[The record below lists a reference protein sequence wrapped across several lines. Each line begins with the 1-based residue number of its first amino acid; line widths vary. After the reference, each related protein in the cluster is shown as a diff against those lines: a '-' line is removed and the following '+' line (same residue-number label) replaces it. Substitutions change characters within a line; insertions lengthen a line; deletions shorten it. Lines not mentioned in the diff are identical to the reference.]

1 MSGNEYHIAVV
12 DRTLDLL
19 EILGS
24 SGVPLGVSEMARA
37 IGATKSAV
45 FRLLVNLERRGY
57 VVRDT
62 NSGKYQL
69 GGELI
74 RLGQRA
80 LESSD
85 LRSRARPGLEGLH
98 LRFNETVNL
107 AIFDHTHVSYV
118 DMIESD
124 HGLRMAA
131 RVGGTDALH
140 STALGK
146 ATLSFLSA
154 AEQERIL
161 AGPLERRTDRTMT
174 DPDELRAELSSIRQR
189 GFAEDN
195 GENEPGSR
203 CFGAPIF
210 DHQGQILAAVSVSG
224 PESRVDDEQ
233 ARQIA
238 AAVRNAAAS
247 ITQRLGGTWP
257 LETAS
262 PQSPSMDGDSDEQE
276 RERVDLDTAKSR
288 AI

>member
-1 MSGNEYHIAVV
+1 MSGNEYRIAVV

-19 EILGS
+19 ETLGS
-24 SGVPLGVSEMARA
+24 SSVPLGVSEMARG

-57 VVRDT
+57 VVRDS

-85 LRSRARPGLEGLH
+85 LRSRARPVLEGLH

-131 RVGGTDALH
+131 RVGGIDAMH
-140 STALGK
+140 STSLGK
-146 ATLSFLSA
+146 ATLSFLPA

-161 AGPLERRTDRTMT
+161 AGKLERRTERTIT
-174 DPDELRAELSSIRQR
+174 DPDELRTELSSIRHR

-210 DHQGQILAAVSVSG
+210 DHRGRVFAAVSVSG
-224 PESRVDDEQ
+224 PESRVDDERAQ
-233 ARQIA
+233 QMA
-238 AAVRNAAAS
+238 AAVRDAAAS
-247 ITQRLGGTWP
+247 ITHRLGGTWP

-262 PQSPSMDGDSDEQE
+262 SPSPSPDGDSDVREE
-276 RERVDLDTAKSR
+276 ERVGLGPATSR
-288 AI
+288 AV

>member
-1 MSGNEYHIAVV
+1 MSGNDYRIAVV

-19 EILGS
+19 EILGNRS
-24 SGVPLGVSEMARA
+24 APLGVSELARE

-57 VVRDT
+57 VVRDA

-85 LRSRARPGLEGLH
+85 LRSRARPVLEALH

-107 AIFDHTHVSYV
+107 AVFDQDHVTYV

-124 HGLRMAA
+124 QGLRMTA
-131 RVGGTDALH
+131 RVGSTDAMH

-146 ATLSFLSA
+146 ATLGFLPA

-161 AGPLERRTDRTMT
+161 AGPLDRRTERTIT
-174 DPDELRAELSSIRQR
+174 DPSHLRAELSLIRKL
-189 GFAEDN
+189 GFAEDR
-195 GENEPGSR
+195 GENEPGAR
-203 CFGAPIF
+203 CFGSPIF
-210 DHQGQILAAVSVSG
+210 DHQGLVIAAISVSS
-224 PESRVDDEQ
+224 PESRANDERAQ
-233 ARQIA
+233 RIAMAVRDA
-238 AAVRNAAAS
+238 AAN
-247 ITQRLGGTWP
+247 ITQRLGGIWP
-257 LETAS
+257 LDPGSVPSSTA
-262 PQSPSMDGDSDEQE
+262 GDSTHEE
-276 RERVDLDTAKSR
+276 ERVEQRSAT
-288 AI
+288 